1 MAVEA
6 GKSTLVTVLGE
17 VVKGEVSF
25 VAIHTMTQMFEGDGA
40 HEGQYSR
47 VVDLPKSTNEVVAV
61 IIVV

>member
-40 HEGQYSR
+40 HEGQ
-47 VVDLPKSTNEVVAV
+47 
-61 IIVV
+61 